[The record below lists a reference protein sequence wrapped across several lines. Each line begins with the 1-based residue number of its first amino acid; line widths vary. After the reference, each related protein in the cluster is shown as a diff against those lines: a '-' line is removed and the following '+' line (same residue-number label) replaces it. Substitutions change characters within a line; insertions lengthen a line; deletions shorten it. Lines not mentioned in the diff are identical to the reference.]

1 MVRAARAD
9 AGVLAVGVD
18 TDAASLRE
26 VSQKAHRKGGVANA
40 VFLVGDA
47 AEALEAFRGH
57 VDELRITLPWGSLL
71 QRVLEG
77 ERAFALAV
85 AGSL

>member
-1 MVRAARAD
+1 VPNAR
-9 AGVLAVGVD
+9 
-18 TDAASLRE
+18 
-26 VSQKAHRKGGVANA
+26 
-40 VFLVGDA
+40 FLVGDA
-47 AEALEAFRGH
+47 TAALELLAGR

-71 QRVLEG
+71 QRLLDG